1 MDALTISGF
10 LRALQ
15 RKLAYGYVTY
25 FNLTREQLTAMMT
38 LEMVRIL
45 QHYNLRPISFSFE
58 VESLDGWI
66 VLILILGL
74 VKIARMALHKHYP
87 KMTHD
92 GFEALF
98 SR

>member
-1 MDALTISGF
+1 
-10 LRALQ
+10 
-15 RKLAYGYVTY
+15 
-25 FNLTREQLTAMMT
+25 MMT
-38 LEMVRIL
+38 LEMVRIF
-45 QHYNLRPISFSFE
+45 QHYNFRPISFSSFKI
-58 VESLDGWI
+58 ESFDGRI
-66 VLILILGL
+66 VFILILGL